1 LKGECFAG
9 TNFGKIL
16 VFFHPVAQLEFIKRA
31 GLGNK
36 LRDASF

>member
-1 LKGECFAG
+1 MLCWNQLWK
-9 TNFGKIL
+9 NFSVL
-16 VFFHPVAQLEFIKRA
+16 PVAQLELIKRA